1 MSDQFELT
9 ARVRA
14 RSGTSLVRRLRR
26 EGDVPAVLYGG
37 GKENLSIAINHDVLF
52 HSLLKEEFHSAIII
66 INTDGNK
73 EQAILRDVVRHAHK
87 SSILHA
93 DFQRVDDTKV
103 LAMSLPIHFVGEE
116 ECVGVK
122 TSGGIISHLMTE
134 VEISCLPK
142 DLPESLQLDVSALDL
157 NESLHLSDIA
167 LPDGVNI
174 TTLMHDENHEH
185 DHAVVAVLPPK
196 ISAAAEEE
204 AEAAEAAA
212 AAEAEAGEVE
222 GEGEGEEKP
231 DDAAG
236 KGEGKAEGGGASG
249 KDD

>member
-9 ARVRA
+9 ARKRA

-52 HSLLKEEFHSAIII
+52 HSLQKEEFHSAIII

-93 DFQRVDDTKV
+93 DFQRVDESKALT
-103 LAMSLPIHFVGEE
+103 MSLPIHFIGEE
-116 ECVGVK
+116 DCIGVK
-122 TSGGIISHLMTE
+122 TSGGIISHLMNE

-142 DLPESLQLDVSALDL
+142 DLPEYLQLDVSALDL
-157 NESLHLSDIA
+157 NDSLHLSDIA

-196 ISAAAEEE
+196 ISIAAEEE
-204 AEAAEAAA
+204 AEAAEGETP
-212 AAEAEAGEVE
+212 EAE
-222 GEGEGEEKP
+222 GEGEDTAAEG
-231 DDAAG
+231 DDAP
-236 KGEGKAEGGGASG
+236 G